1 MKVNISGKETY
12 VPKWNGNRKLP
23 KDEQI
28 TVEYRYMSCEEE
40 ERFQAFVPRYDTEN
54 TKSVELEIQS
64 HANDIWAAC
73 VVKVTGFQDAVNG
86 KDMDP
91 KAIVKVPGVYGLITE
106 VVAEIKRG
114 IDEGEAKN

>member
-1 MKVNISGKETY
+1 MKINIAGKETY

-23 KDEQI
+23 KEEQVV
-28 TVEYRYMSCEEE
+28 VEYRYMTCEEE

-54 TKSVELEIQS
+54 TKSVELEIQT

-73 VVKVTGFQDAVNG
+73 VTKLTGLSDTAG
-86 KDMDP
+86 KEITDP
-91 KAIVKVPGVYGLITE
+91 KAVAKVPGVYGLVTE

-114 IDEGEAKN
+114 LDEGASKN